1 MVRNGVGI
9 NERAA
14 VELPGIKGLWNLR
27 NRDDAVCDA
36 FLVTTFMRE
45 TRVLAVDEN
54 GAEDGA
60 EDETQLG
67 EVEFVG

>member
-1 MVRNGVGI
+1 MGI
-9 NERAA
+9 
-14 VELPGIKGLWNLR
+14 
-27 NRDDAVCDA
+27 RDDAVFGA